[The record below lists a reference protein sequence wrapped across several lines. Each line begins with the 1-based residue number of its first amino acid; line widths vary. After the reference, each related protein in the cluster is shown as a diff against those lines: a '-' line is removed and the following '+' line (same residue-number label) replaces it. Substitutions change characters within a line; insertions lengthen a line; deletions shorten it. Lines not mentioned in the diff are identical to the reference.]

1 MSFTQSLFDG
11 LVAAFS
17 HSLSCINFTAHF
29 FIVPICMQQR
39 EEKRFGRRAKHIHT
53 PSVILLFL
61 SWGVVL
67 RALLPGCAEPGT
79 GTLMGCHRH
88 RERDDGTQKRDTED
102 VKLVT
107 SCCVPAPV
115 NCQVPRIRPR
125 LSVKT
130 SPESRIH
137 ASTLRMYSLNL
148 VFVWPSF

>member
-1 MSFTQSLFDG
+1 
-11 LVAAFS
+11 
-17 HSLSCINFTAHF
+17 
-29 FIVPICMQQR
+29 
-39 EEKRFGRRAKHIHT
+39 
-53 PSVILLFL
+53 
-61 SWGVVL
+61 
-67 RALLPGCAEPGT
+67 
-79 GTLMGCHRH
+79 MGCHRH

-107 SCCVPAPV
+107 SCCVPVPV

-125 LSVKT
+125 LSVKA